1 MKVGRAFT
9 ARQTTLEL
17 NGMDPELERVLQG
30 LDEAVEFAK
39 SYRFEMTEDYLALLA
54 RVEAMPQNQSG
65 ADKSHVWP
73 ALQAYVDSFK
83 NVRLLPRKP

>member
-1 MKVGRAFT
+1 
-9 ARQTTLEL
+9 
-17 NGMDPELERVLQG
+17 MDPELERALRG

-65 ADKSHVWP
+65 ADKSGRWRGSR
-73 ALQAYVDSFK
+73 AYAASLAA
-83 NVRLLPRKP
+83 RATLLPRE